1 MVALSCV
8 AFSML
13 LTLLVLEGLIRI
25 PLSEFPCVL
34 FLRSGVDAFWGFGPK
49 VGSSL
54 S

>member
-13 LTLLVLEGLIRI
+13 LTLFVLIRI

-34 FLRSGVDAFWGFGPK
+34 FCRSGVDAFWGFGPK

-54 S
+54 SWS